1 MKNQALLNDA
11 LAELRQ
17 KRQNVK
23 NGTENI
29 ENVTEQVVPEEEKPA
44 PDQSSLEN
52 VVEISNELI
61 NAIEEK
67 SLEKVEEIL
76 EAPEVPKQEN
86 GSSGTELFVKENGSL
101 DNS

>member
-29 ENVTEQVVPEEEKPA
+29 ENVTEQAVSEEEKPA

-52 VVEISNELI
+52 VVEISNELV
-61 NAIEEK
+61 NAVEEK
-67 SLEKVEEIL
+67 SPKKIEEIL
-76 EAPEVPKQEN
+76 EVPEVLKQEN